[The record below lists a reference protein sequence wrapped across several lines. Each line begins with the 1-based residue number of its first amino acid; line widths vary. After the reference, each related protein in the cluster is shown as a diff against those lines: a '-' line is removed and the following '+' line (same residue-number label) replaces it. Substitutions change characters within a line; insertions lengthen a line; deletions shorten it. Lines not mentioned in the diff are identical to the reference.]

1 MTLQELLK
9 NYIQEDTSITKLLE
23 EMKTNKI
30 FTANEENLDTRY
42 AKLKGD
48 FDALTKKSKEDT
60 NLIDELRKSSKDNE
74 DMQAKFT
81 ERDNRV
87 AQLEAENKQLRLDAA
102 LKVEL
107 LSGKAKATDIDYLM
121 YKIKQEKKELALDEN
136 GKIKGFDVKDIKTA
150 YPNNFEVETKKEV
163 DVNNLPNIKD
173 KDVSVTK
180 EQFEKM
186 SYNDKNKLY
195 REDPDT
201 YKALRDSE

>member
-9 NYIQEDTSITKLLE
+9 NYLEEDNITKLLG

-30 FTANEENLDTRY
+30 FTASEENLDTRY

-48 FDALTKKSKEDT
+48 FDALNKKSGEDT
-60 NLIDELRKSSKDNE
+60 KLIEDLKKSSKDNE

-81 ERDNRV
+81 EYDSKV
-87 AQLEAENKQLRLDAA
+87 AQLEAENRQLKIDSA
-102 LKVEL
+102 LKVQL
-107 LSGKAKATDIDYLM
+107 LGGKAKQTDLDYLM
-121 YKIKQEKKELALDEN
+121 YKIKQENKELDLDEN
-136 GKIKGFDVKDIKTA
+136 GNLKGFDVKDVKTA
-150 YPNNFEVETKKEV
+150 YPSNFEVETKKEV

-180 EQFEKM
+180 EQFDKM
-186 SYNDKNKLY
+186 SYNDKNKLF

>member
-1 MTLQELLK
+1 MDELLK
-9 NYIQEDTSITKLLE
+9 ELGLDEGVAKQIVEGMAKKRIYTSQNENVDLRFGKLQE
-23 EMKTNKI
+23 
-30 FTANEENLDTRY
+30 
-42 AKLKGD
+42 D
-48 FDALTKKSKEDT
+48 FDALTKKSGEDAK
-60 NLIDELRKSSKDNE
+60 LIEDLKKSSKDNE

-81 ERDNRV
+81 EYDSKM
-87 AQLEAENKQLRLDAA
+87 AQLEAENKQLKIDSA

-107 LSGKAKATDIDYLM
+107 LGGKAKQTDLDYLM
-121 YKIKQEKKELALDEN
+121 YKIKQENKELDFDEN
-136 GKIKGFDVKDIKTA
+136 GKLKGFDVKAVKTA
-150 YPNNFEVETKKEV
+150 YPSNFEVETKKEV

>member
-1 MTLQELLK
+1 MDLKELLK
-9 NYIQEDTSITKLLE
+9 NYLEEDNITKLLG

-30 FTANEENLDTRY
+30 FTASEENLDTRY

-48 FDALTKKSKEDT
+48 FDALNKKSGEDT
-60 NLIDELRKSSKDNE
+60 KLIEDLKKSSKDNE

-81 ERDNRV
+81 EYDNKV
-87 AQLEAENKQLRLDAA
+87 AQLEAENKQLKIDSAI
-102 LKVEL
+102 KVEL

-121 YKIKQEKKELALDEN
+121 YKIKQENKELDLDEN

-150 YPNNFEVETKKEV
+150 YPGNFEKETKKEV

-180 EQFEKM
+180 EQFDKM
-186 SYNDKNKLY
+186 SYNDKNKLF

>member
-9 NYIQEDTSITKLLE
+9 NYLEEDNITKLLG

-30 FTANEENLDTRY
+30 FTASEENLDTRY

-48 FDALTKKSKEDT
+48 FDALTKKSGEDT
-60 NLIDELRKSSKDNE
+60 KLIEDLKKSSKDNE

-81 ERDNRV
+81 EYDSKV
-87 AQLEAENKQLRLDAA
+87 AQLEAENRQLKIDSA
-102 LKVEL
+102 LKVQL
-107 LSGKAKATDIDYLM
+107 LGGKAKQTDLDYLM
-121 YKIKQEKKELALDEN
+121 YKIKQENKELDLDEN
-136 GKIKGFDVKDIKTA
+136 GNLKGFDVKDVKTA
-150 YPNNFEVETKKEV
+150 YPSNFEVETKKEV

-180 EQFEKM
+180 EQFDKM
-186 SYNDKNKLY
+186 SYNDKNKLF